1 MKKDDEFGHLCN
13 LQKGLQDQIRKDLAI
28 FDLGI
33 PPSMMTKA
41 KAQKGVS
48 IVSIK
53 DHQIWSN
60 GK

>member
-1 MKKDDEFGHLCN
+1 MKKDDEFDHICN
-13 LQKGLQDQIRKDLAI
+13 LQERIKDQIRKDLAT

-33 PPSMMTKA
+33 PPSMMTRA

-53 DHQIWSN
+53 DHQIESY